1 MKYNDSF
8 GIDTSKF
15 EQLCY
20 YQFQL
25 KMHSPYMRVYTT
37 QWCVASFSKARSE
50 FLLNASN
57 VNTHPRDEILS
68 TYRTW
73 HSHRGTRVA
82 KANREFGIR
91 NEVCGSKVTL
101 ANRLVHSLLILWK
114 PIILKIYMH
123 STCNGLCKKSKC
135 ESANPSKQSPRRCAC
150 YTRT

>member
-1 MKYNDSF
+1 VGYGYAAGLRKVDPVMPQYFSQTDMKDNDSF

-57 VNTHPRDEILS
+57 VNTHPRDEI
-68 TYRTW
+68 
-73 HSHRGTRVA
+73 
-82 KANREFGIR
+82 
-91 NEVCGSKVTL
+91 
-101 ANRLVHSLLILWK
+101 
-114 PIILKIYMH
+114 
-123 STCNGLCKKSKC
+123 
-135 ESANPSKQSPRRCAC
+135 
-150 YTRT
+150 